1 MIHPAAGRQL
11 LGRRVGAPKWLD
23 RRIASPGPYLTLC
36 LSEAE
41 YKAAMKHCRVAPGAW
56 INPGADATS
65 HHLVSENKRVCV
77 VCLGNMG
84 GRSAIEVAGLLVHEA
99 VHVWQEYADSIGES
113 TPGREQEAYAI
124 QAIAQELMA
133 EYARRLPPC

>member
-1 MIHPAAGRQL
+1 
-11 LGRRVGAPKWLD
+11 
-23 RRIASPGPYLTLC
+23 
-36 LSEAE
+36 
-41 YKAAMKHCRVAPGAW
+41 MKHCRVAPGAW